1 VSHPDHHSVRRVQLP
16 SGKTIEVVYF
26 DDVAPVRTP
35 ATPVPADEGLHVC
48 PCCGAEVVH
57 PVAWREAGP
66 SHWEMTLRCPNCEW
80 LGSGI
85 FAQEPVE
92 RLEEEL
98 DAGTEAL
105 IGDLRRLTH
114 ANMEEELDLLTSA
127 LAGDHILPMDF

>member
-1 VSHPDHHSVRRVQLP
+1 MSHPNHHSVRRVLLP

-26 DDVAPVRTP
+26 DEVAPARP
-35 ATPVPADEGLHVC
+35 AATSAPADEGLHVC
-48 PCCGAEVVH
+48 PCCAAVLVH
-57 PVAWREAGP
+57 PIAWREAGP
-66 SHWEMTLRCPNCEW
+66 SHWEMTLRCPNCQW